1 MEILLVDDDANIR
14 TVAVIGLEDEPG
26 WSVTEASSGFQAL
39 EAAAGQ
45 ALDVILL
52 DMMMPGMDGMTTF
65 GKIRELENCKNVPI
79 IFMTA
84 KVQKNE
90 VDGYTKLG
98 AAGVIIKPFD
108 PLSLAQEIMAILE
121 KAKEESRA

>member
-1 MEILLVDDDANIR
+1 MEILLADDDANIR
-14 TVAVIGLEDEPG
+14 TVAIIGLEDEPG
-26 WSVTEASSGFQAL
+26 WNVTEASSGFQAL
-39 EAAAGQ
+39 EVAGSQ
-45 ALDVILL
+45 SLDVIVL

-65 GKIRELENCKNVPI
+65 GKIRELDNCKNVPI

-90 VDGYTKLG
+90 VDGYIKLG

>member
-14 TVAVIGLEDEPG
+14 IVAVIGLEDEPG
-26 WSVTEASSGFQAL
+26 WHVTEASSGFQAL
-39 EAAAGQ
+39 EVAGSQ

-65 GKIRELENCKNVPI
+65 GKIRELDNCKSVPI

-84 KVQKNE
+84 KVQNNE
-90 VDGYTKLG
+90 VDGYIKLG